1 MGLWEFLRQWPR
13 GRLVTGVVASVLVHV
28 LVAWAVLWGLEGE
41 LMPRWVPKKGDTIIV
56 ELSKPEEPANAG
68 TPSAPSPPAAPPTPR
83 PPALAKPS
91 PPAVAKPSPPA
102 TPAPRP
108 EPPRE
113 ARPVASAPRVSEPPP
128 RISEPAPPTAE
139 PALPR
144 TPEAGPRAADPA
156 PPATADPAPPSPAP
170 RERREPGDRQIA
182 AVPPSGG
189 RPLPSTSDV
198 RAALRSGA
206 GGQEQGRGGIV
217 GDPIPLDSPDP
228 RFQEYF
234 EQIRRRIQSKLVYP
248 CLKNRQTFECEYK
261 TTSLIVHFGILKNG
275 QLQFVESFRSSE
287 WAIYDDY
294 SMNAIRLAQPFPPVP
309 PAIMAALASGTT
321 GIPIAGHFNFTFFT
335 SLDSILR

>member
-13 GRLVTGVVASVLVHV
+13 GRLIAGILVSIMIHLAVVL
-28 LVAWAVLWGLEGE
+28 WAVKAERHQS
-41 LMPRWVPKKGDTIIV
+41 PVTKRGDTIIV
-56 ELSKPEEPANAG
+56 ELAKPEEPANAG
-68 TPSAPSPPAAPPTPR
+68 TPTTPSPPPTPR
-83 PPALAKPS
+83 SPAPAKPS

-128 RISEPAPPTAE
+128 RIAEPAPPIAE
-139 PALPR
+139 PASPR

-156 PPATADPAPPSPAP
+156 PPATADPAPPAPAP

-198 RAALRSGA
+198 HAALRSGA
-206 GGQEQGRGGIV
+206 GGQGQGRGGIV

-234 EQIRRRIQSKLVYP
+234 EQVRRRIQSKLVYP
-248 CLKNRQTFECEYK
+248 CLKNRQTFECDYK
-261 TTSLIVHFGILKNG
+261 TTFVIVHFGILKSG
-275 QLQFVESFRSSE
+275 QLQFVESVRSSE

-309 PAIMAALASGTT
+309 PALMAALGSGTS
-321 GIPIAGHFNFTFFT
+321 GIPIAGRFNFTVFT
-335 SLDSILR
+335 SRDSILQ

>member
-13 GRLVTGVVASVLVHV
+13 AQLIAGILASIMIHLAVVG
-28 LVAWAVLWGLEGE
+28 AVLWAVKAERPQRPLTK
-41 LMPRWVPKKGDTIIV
+41 RGDTIIV

-68 TPSAPSPPAAPPTPR
+68 TPTAPSPPPPR
-83 PPALAKPS
+83 PPAALAKPS

-128 RISEPAPPTAE
+128 KISEPAAPIAE
-139 PALPR
+139 PASPR
-144 TPEAGPRAADPA
+144 TPEADPRAANPA
-156 PPATADPAPPSPAP
+156 PPATADPAPRAPAP
-170 RERREPGDRQIA
+170 TERREPGEHQIA

-189 RPLPSTSDV
+189 RPVPSASDV
-198 RAALRSGA
+198 RSALRSGA
-206 GGQEQGRGGIV
+206 GGQGQGRGGIV
-217 GDPIPLDSPDP
+217 GDPIPLDTPDP

-234 EQIRRRIQSKLVYP
+234 EQVKRRIQSKLIYP
-248 CLKNRQTFECEYK
+248 CLKNRQTFDCEYK
-261 TTSLIVHFGILKNG
+261 TTSVVVHFGILKSG
-275 QLQFVESFRSSE
+275 QLQFVESYLSSE

-309 PAIMAALASGTT
+309 PAIMAALRAGTT
-321 GIPIAGHFNFTFFT
+321 GIPIAGHFNFTVYT